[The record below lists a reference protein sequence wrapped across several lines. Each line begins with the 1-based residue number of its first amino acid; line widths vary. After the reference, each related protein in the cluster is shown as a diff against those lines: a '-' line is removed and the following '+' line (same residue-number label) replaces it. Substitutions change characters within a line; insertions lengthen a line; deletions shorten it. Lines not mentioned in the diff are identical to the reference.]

1 MVGELMAAEL
11 ETDVTWLSELDGIDE
26 GTLTDEEPAVVSTND
41 VTESVSDTLV
51 PVVITTVVAVSVT
64 LMALSV
70 GEVTMSLVVS
80 AGTPG
85 EVVPGDK
92 EVVSCRLSQPMVTFA
107 PVYQY
112 WLRNRGP
119 YSFTHLREEPDAHSP
134 LYTFRLGQ
142 HSIHCKIRP
151 AYRRS
156 HHGATQK

>member
-1 MVGELMAAEL
+1 MAAEL
-11 ETDVTWLSELDGIDE
+11 ETDVTWLSELDEIDE
-26 GTLTDEEPAVVSTND
+26 GMLTDEEPAVVSAI
-41 VTESVSDTLV
+41 VVSACVDTLV
-51 PVVITTVVAVSVT
+51 SAAVIAVVASVVMPVT
-64 LMALSV
+64 LSV
-70 GEVTMSLVVS
+70 GTETMSLVVP
-80 AGTPG
+80 AGTPA
-85 EVVPGDK
+85 EVVSGDSA
-92 EVVSCRLSQPMVTFA
+92 VVSCRLSQPMVTFA

-112 WLRNRGP
+112 WPRNRDP